1 MLILDN
7 SAIMDIRAT
16 ILSESLMQ
24 IIPAQ
29 LAKNQFGDLLM
40 KAQREPV
47 EISKHGK
54 RVAVVI
60 SPEDYEQFESL
71 KLQSLKNVLAESLAQ
86 ADRDELCD
94 ADDVFSPLTVEEL
107 NSFEGKTRDER

>member
-1 MLILDN
+1 M
-7 SAIMDIRAT
+7 
-16 ILSESLMQ
+16 E

-40 KAQREPV
+40 KVQREPV

-60 SPEDYEQFESL
+60 SPEEYEQFAQL
-71 KLQSLKNVLAESLAQ
+71 KLQNLKAVLAESIAQ
-86 ADRDELCD
+86 ADRGELHSI
-94 ADDVFSPLTVEEL
+94 DDVFAPLTVDEL
-107 NSFEGKTRDER
+107 EGKA

>member
-1 MLILDN
+1 M
-7 SAIMDIRAT
+7 
-16 ILSESLMQ
+16 E

-40 KAQREPV
+40 KVQREPV

-60 SPEDYEQFESL
+60 SPEEYDQFAQL
-71 KLQSLKNVLAESLAQ
+71 KLQNLKAVLAESIAQ
-86 ADRDELCD
+86 ADRGELHSI
-94 ADDVFSPLTVEEL
+94 DDVFAPLTVDEL
-107 NSFEGKTRDER
+107 EGKA

>member
-1 MLILDN
+1 M
-7 SAIMDIRAT
+7 
-16 ILSESLMQ
+16 E

-40 KAQREPV
+40 KVQREPV

-60 SPEDYEQFESL
+60 SPEEYDQCTQL
-71 KLQSLKNVLAESLAQ
+71 KLQNLKAVLAESIAQ
-86 ADRDELCD
+86 ADRGELHGI
-94 ADDVFSPLTVEEL
+94 DDVFAPLTVDEL
-107 NSFEGKTRDER
+107 EGKA

>member
-1 MLILDN
+1 M
-7 SAIMDIRAT
+7 
-16 ILSESLMQ
+16 E

-40 KAQREPV
+40 KVQREPV

-60 SPEDYEQFESL
+60 SPEEYDQFTQL
-71 KLQSLKNVLAESLAQ
+71 KLQNLKAVLAESIAQ
-86 ADRDELCD
+86 ADRGELHSI
-94 ADDVFSPLTVEEL
+94 DDVFTPLTVDEL
-107 NSFEGKTRDER
+107 EGKA